1 MESKTKET
9 IASILTKGMEKVLSG
24 VAFGKNQTFSGIVKN
39 TQEAMNMVGIRILE
53 ILISEIDR
61 SFDKNR
67 DFHRI
72 LVRNKSKSRRI
83 LTTMG
88 EVTLHRQLYYDK
100 IEKRYF
106 FAVDESLGIPKS
118 SRIDAGLQSQ
128 LIEQATRSS
137 YGNASLFANN
147 KVSRQTVHNL
157 VKKYEPKKVEVYK
170 DLKTVGNL
178 FIEADEDHIHLNTGR
193 NREVKLV
200 YVHEGTKIINKG
212 RTALI
217 NPHYFTS
224 VEADPS
230 NLWEEV
236 SMYVFEHYKLKGNRI
251 HISGDGA
258 AWIKNGIHYF
268 PGAIF
273 HLDKFH
279 TYKSITGA
287 CYGNKRLKAKIVE
300 SLKTRNLKQ
309 LTELYQA
316 NYHHR
321 TKHSE
326 QKTISE
332 GYLYIKNN
340 FDNIDLS
347 HRYKCAAEGHIS
359 HVLSSRM
366 SSRPMGWSVA
376 GAERIAKLRAEMF
389 NGADFSKLQRIP
401 NKNTTTNRV
410 SNRNFIVPT
419 REDEDNEVQMRI
431 VERNILTN
439 DAAKTL
445 KSFLYGYKQIR

>member
-1 MESKTKET
+1 MDTETKEV
-9 IASILTKGMEKVLSG
+9 IASILTKGMEDVLSG

-39 TQEAMNMVGIRILE
+39 TQEVMNMVGIRILE
-53 ILISEIDR
+53 ILVSEIDR

-72 LVRNKSKSRRI
+72 LVRNKRKSRRI

-88 EVTLHRQLYYDK
+88 EVTLNRQLYFDK
-100 IEKRYF
+100 LEKRYF
-106 FAVDESLGIPKS
+106 FAVDESLDIPKS
-118 SRIDAGLQSQ
+118 SRIDASLQSQ

-137 YGNASLFANN
+137 YGSASLTVNN

-157 VKKYEPKKVEVYK
+157 VKRYEPKIEEVYK
-170 DLKTVGNL
+170 GLKTVENL

-200 YVHEGTKIINKG
+200 YIHEGTKMINKG

-224 VEADPS
+224 VDADS
-230 NLWEEV
+230 SDLWEEV
-236 SMYVFEHYKLKGNRI
+236 SMYVNEHYKHKGNKI

-279 TYKSITGA
+279 TYKSITGV
-287 CYGNKRLKAKIVE
+287 CYGNKRLRAKIVE
-300 SLKTRNLKQ
+300 SIKTRNLKQ
-309 LTELYQA
+309 LSELYQA
-316 NYHHR
+316 NYRHR

-326 QKTISE
+326 QKTIAE
-332 GYLYIKNN
+332 GFLYIKNN
-340 FDNIDLS
+340 FESIELS
-347 HRYKCAAEGHIS
+347 NRYKCAAEGHIS

-389 NGADFSKLQRIP
+389 NGVDFTNLQRIP
-401 NKNTTTNRV
+401 NKNTTTNRKR
-410 SNRNFIVPT
+410 NRNFIVPSK
-419 REDEDNEVQMRI
+419 EDEDNEVQFQ
-431 VERNILTN
+431 VKRNILTN
-439 DAAKTL
+439 EAAKTL
-445 KSFLYGYKQIR
+445 KAFLQNYKQNR